1 MVGLPFIGTVG
12 ACGGKIVAV
21 ASPGDMPQRFHWG
34 RVLKHEFVH
43 VVNLQQ
49 TDFNIPHWFTEGIAV
64 RLEDLP
70 RPTSW
75 NEILANRLADGKLF
89 DLSNI
94 NYGFIRPA
102 NQDDWTLA
110 YCQAELYCE
119 YLVKTYGDDAL
130 AKLLAAYKQ
139 NLTTEAALKREFKVS
154 VADFEK
160 GYKQY
165 VEAEVQKTGVEV
177 KAKKLVGRSIVDLE
191 ESIAK
196 APEDASLHAELALA
210 QLNANDLPAARKAA
224 NAARKLEPKQPIA
237 AYVLARIQT
246 SIGDNEAAQKL
257 LAEVHNKEK
266 PDERV
271 VALLAALALAAED
284 YAAAERYYKLG
295 AKHFAPREKW
305 LKSLAKVY
313 LKTGEE
319 KQLAAVLG
327 ELAELDY
334 DNVTLRKKLSQLAK
348 ARENWP
354 AAAKWAKDAL
364 FIDINDAELHAQL
377 AEAMVNQQQFK
388 PAIEE
393 YNAAIDL
400 NPDMPQWRMA
410 LADAQVSAGNKADA
424 KATLQKLLEVA
435 PKFPGADVML
445 EQLNK

>member
-1 MVGLPFIGTVG
+1 
-12 ACGGKIVAV
+12 
-21 ASPGDMPQRFHWG
+21 
-34 RVLKHEFVH
+34 
-43 VVNLQQ
+43 
-49 TDFNIPHWFTEGIAV
+49 
-64 RLEDLP
+64 
-70 RPTSW
+70 
-75 NEILANRLADGKLF
+75 
-89 DLSNI
+89 
-94 NYGFIRPA
+94 
-102 NQDDWTLA
+102 
-110 YCQAELYCE
+110 
-119 YLVKTYGDDAL
+119 
-130 AKLLAAYKQ
+130 
-139 NLTTEAALKREFKVS
+139 
-154 VADFEK
+154 
-160 GYKQY
+160 
-165 VEAEVQKTGVEV
+165 
-177 KAKKLVGRSIVDLE
+177 
-191 ESIAK
+191 
-196 APEDASLHAELALA
+196 
-210 QLNANDLPAARKAA
+210 LPAARKAA
-224 NAARKLEPKQPIA
+224 SAARKLEPKQPIA

-257 LAEVHNKEK
+257 LLEIHNKEK

-271 VALLAALALAAED
+271 VALLAALELAAEN
-284 YAAAERYYKLG
+284 YADAESYYKLG

-348 ARENWP
+348 AREDWP

-377 AEAMVNQQQFK
+377 AEALVNQQQFK
-388 PAIEE
+388 SAIEE
-393 YNAAIDL
+393 YTAAIDL

-424 KATLQKLLEVA
+424 KTTLQKLLEVA

>member
-21 ASPGDMPQRFHWG
+21 ASPGDMPQKFHWG

-75 NEILANRLADGKLF
+75 NEILAARLADDKLF
-89 DLSNI
+89 DLSDI

-139 NLTTEAALKREFKVS
+139 NLTTEAALACEFKVTI
-154 VADFEK
+154 ADFEK
-160 GYKQY
+160 GYKEY
-165 VEAEVQKTGVEV
+165 VAGEV
-177 KAKKLVGRSIVDLE
+177 KSSGSTVSEKKRAARSIVDLE
-191 ESIAK
+191 AAVAK
-196 APEDASLHAELALA
+196 SPGDASLHAELALA

-224 NAARKLEPKQPIA
+224 NAARKIDPKQPLA
-237 AYVLARIQT
+237 AYVLARIQA

-257 LAEVHNKEK
+257 LLEVHDQQS

-271 VALLAALALAAED
+271 VALLAAMELQAEHYADAEAL
-284 YAAAERYYKLG
+284 YKLG
-295 AKHFAPREKW
+295 VKHFAPREKW
-305 LKSLAKVY
+305 LRALAKIY
-313 LKTGEE
+313 LKTREE
-319 KQLAAVLG
+319 KPLAAVLG

-334 DNVTLRKKLSQLAK
+334 DNVTLRKKLALLAK
-348 ARENWP
+348 DREDWT

-364 FIDINDAELHAQL
+364 FIDINDADLHAQL
-377 AEAMVNQQQFK
+377 AEALVNQQHWK

-393 YNAAIDL
+393 YAAAIDL

-410 LADAQVSAGNKADA
+410 LADAYLSAGSKAEA
-424 KATLQKLLEVA
+424 KTTLQKLLEVA